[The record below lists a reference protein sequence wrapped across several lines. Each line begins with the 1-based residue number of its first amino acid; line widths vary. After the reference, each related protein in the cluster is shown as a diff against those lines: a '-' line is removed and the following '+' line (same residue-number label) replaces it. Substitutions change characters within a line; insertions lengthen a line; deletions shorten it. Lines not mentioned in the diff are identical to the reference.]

1 MLGIQPTRD
10 TKMSS
15 NQNTVDFIVGQM
27 LGAGDVSYKKMFGEY
42 GLYCSGKMVAS
53 VCDDK
58 LFVKPTVRGRA
69 YIGDVVEA
77 SPYPGAKPSFLISA
91 EKCEDG
97 AWLSELIKITTEEL
111 PMPVKKKKTIKKI
124 LKK

>member
-1 MLGIQPTRD
+1 
-10 TKMSS
+10 MSS

-42 GLYCSGKMVAS
+42 GLYCGGKMVAS

-97 AWLSELIKITTEEL
+97 TWLSELIKITTEEL
-111 PMPVKKKKTIKKI
+111 PMPVKKKKAIKKI
-124 LKK
+124 LKNR